1 MLDAL
6 YHIFIVLLEF
16 GGSPVDAWS
25 IHLNKWYV
33 TDMLWY
39 VMMKHDVDQT
49 AMLSIFQDFV
59 KLDI

>member
-1 MLDAL
+1 MP
-6 YHIFIVLLEF
+6 YIFIVLLEF
-16 GGSPVDAWS
+16 GGSPVDACS
-25 IHLNKWYV
+25 IHLNKRYV